1 MSTLSRTLVSL
12 ALAISTV
19 GPVACIRPAAG
30 LDESEDPWASSEP
43 KEESKEDVTSVEEA
57 LAVDYFRVVSER
69 KRDATGDDLCLEP
82 LDNVAGAPVLQ
93 KKCNNNPLGPSNTQ
107 AFFKSVTQGYRMQYA
122 LKDKNSNVDLCLQAA
137 GGTPA
142 ISKGVVAT
150 LFNCLSDRPNQVIW
164 TSPADAA
171 GYSALAFDHSHRCL
185 TVMGALDADQV
196 ITYQFDMYYG
206 AASCSLI
213 SARWQLRKDSGV
225 YNWGQSAPE
234 GWTPPPCVNN

>member
-1 MSTLSRTLVSL
+1 M
-12 ALAISTV
+12 
-19 GPVACIRPAAG
+19 GPVACIRPVAG
-30 LDESEDPWASSEP
+30 LDESEDPWASSDP

-57 LAVDYFRVVSER
+57 LAVEYFRVVSER

-122 LKDKNSNVDLCLQAA
+122 LKDKNANVDLCLQAA
-137 GGTPA
+137 GGTP
-142 ISKGVVAT
+142 
-150 LFNCLSDRPNQVIW
+150 
-164 TSPADAA
+164 
-171 GYSALAFDHSHRCL
+171 CL

-225 YNWGQSAPE
+225 YNWGQTAPE